1 MDRWISLLGFFLL
14 HVIAWSLCAHKKRI
28 AWKTIVNGVLLQ
40 LLFAVLV
47 LGIPVLGIPA
57 PLRFLF
63 AGANDAVNALL
74 DYTLE
79 GTRFVLG
86 DLANTQ
92 KMGFI
97 FAVHILPP
105 VIFVASLMSVLYYL
119 GVMQWIVRS
128 LAVVMQK
135 LTKTSG
141 AESLSTAAN
150 IFVGQTEAPLVVK
163 PFIAKMTESELFCVM
178 VGGMATVA
186 GGVLA
191 AYVGMLKDRMPD
203 IAGHLLT
210 ASFMCGPATI
220 VISKLMIPETG
231 QPQTSGEV
239 PKETEENPAA
249 NVIEA
254 AAIGASEGLIL
265 AFNVGAML
273 LAFIALI
280 ALCNGMLVYVG
291 EWIHFSSWAHDVI
304 PNVFL
309 KENPQLNL
317 QLLFSI
323 LFSPIAWMLGIPLH
337 DIGIASQLLGE
348 KIVLNE
354 FVSYFHL
361 SEISS
366 QLSDRTLVILS
377 YALCGFANFSSI
389 AIQVGGIGSIA
400 PSRRSDLARLGIRAI
415 IAGSLATFTSAALA
429 GFLY

>member
-1 MDRWISLLGFFLL
+1 MERWISLLGFVLL
-14 HVIAWSLCAHKKRI
+14 HVIAYSFCRHKKSILWRAI
-28 AWKTIVNGVLLQ
+28 GNGILLQ

-47 LGIPVLGIPA
+47 LGIPALGVPA

-74 DYTLE
+74 DYTHE
-79 GTRFVLG
+79 GSRFIFGSLM
-86 DLANTQ
+86 DTEKN
-92 KMGFI
+92 GFI
-97 FAVHILPP
+97 FALYVLPP
-105 VIFVASLMSVLYYL
+105 IIFVAAMMSVLYYL
-119 GVMQWIVRS
+119 GVMQWVVRG
-128 LAVVMQK
+128 LAIVMQK
-135 LTKTSG
+135 LTRTSG

-163 PFIAKMTESELFCVM
+163 PFINKMTESELFCVM

-191 AYVGMLKDRMPD
+191 AYVGMLKDRLPD

-210 ASFMCGPATI
+210 ASFMCGPSTI
-220 VISKLMIPETG
+220 VISKLMMPETG
-231 QPQTSGEV
+231 HPETSNEM
-239 PKETEENPAA
+239 PKESEENPAS

-254 AAIGASEGLIL
+254 AAMGAQEGLLL

-280 ALCNGMLVYVG
+280 ALCNGILVQVG
-291 EWIHFSSWAHDVI
+291 EWIHFASWAPDIVPSI
-304 PNVFL
+304 FL

-323 LFSPIAWMLGIPLH
+323 VFSPIALILGIPLQ
-337 DIGIASQLLGE
+337 DLGIASQLLGE
-348 KIVLNE
+348 KLVLNE

-361 SEISS
+361 AEISKD
-366 QLSDRTLVILS
+366 LSDRTVIILS

-389 AIQVGGIGSIA
+389 AIQVGGIGGIA
-400 PSRRSDLARLGIRAI
+400 PSRRGDLARLGIRAI

-429 GFLY
+429 GFLM

>member
-14 HVIAWSLCAHKKRI
+14 YAIGWCLCANKKRI
-28 AWKTIVNGVLLQ
+28 VWKTIINGILLQ
-40 LLFAVLV
+40 FLFAVLV
-47 LGIPVLGIPA
+47 LGIPALSIPA
-57 PLRFLF
+57 PFRFLF
-63 AGANDAVNALL
+63 AAANDAVNALL

-79 GTRFVLG
+79 GSRFIFG
-86 DLANTQ
+86 DLMSVQ
-92 KMGFI
+92 KNGFI
-97 FAVHILPP
+97 FALHILPP

-119 GVMQWIVRS
+119 GVMQWIVRG
-128 LAVVMQK
+128 LATIMQK

-191 AYVGMLKDRMPD
+191 AYVGMLKDRLPD

-231 QPQTSGEV
+231 QPLTSSEV

-249 NVIEA
+249 NLIEA
-254 AAIGASEGLIL
+254 AAIGAQEGLLL

-280 ALCNGMLVYVG
+280 ALFNGVLVHVG
-291 EWIHFSSWAHDVI
+291 EWIHFADWAGSVI
-304 PNVFL
+304 PNIFL

-317 QLLFSI
+317 QLIFSV
-323 LFSPIAWMLGIPLH
+323 LFSPIALMLGIPLQ

-348 KIVLNE
+348 KVVLNE

-366 QLSDRTLVILS
+366 QLNDRTLVILS

-389 AIQVGGIGSIA
+389 AIQVGGIGGIA